1 MYIYIYIYKYIH
13 EIGNMGV
20 YTAMGMGLPVV
31 YHRVPSTGYMQPHL
45 EGRLIQNIMTS
56 SVLVLPTYQVPR
68 LASKT

>member
-1 MYIYIYIYKYIH
+1 
-13 EIGNMGV
+13 MGV